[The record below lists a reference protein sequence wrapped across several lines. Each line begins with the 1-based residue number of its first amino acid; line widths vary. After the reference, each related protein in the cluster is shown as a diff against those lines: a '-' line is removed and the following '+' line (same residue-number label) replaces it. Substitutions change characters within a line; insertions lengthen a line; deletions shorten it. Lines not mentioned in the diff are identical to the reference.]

1 MLSKEGWLGVLSV
14 CFMVT
19 FSGIYVL
26 ASGVPQVY
34 AETSRVNRN
43 LPLLLGPQRPE
54 TTYPFGGPVHNYRKG
69 VRNLYMKSS
78 SGAVNEELLLESP
91 QDKAVN
97 DWSADG
103 RFLLYHSHDPHRDR
117 DLWVLPL
124 DGDHKPWVF
133 LKTNF
138 NERWARFSPDG
149 RWVAYTSNESGHDE
163 IYVRPFLEPAAS
175 TSKDGSSGGQ
185 WQVSTA
191 GGIYPLWRSDGK
203 ELYYLAPEGQ
213 MMAVPITVAGT
224 ALAPAAPVVLFLPRI
239 YGGGTDT
246 SLGRQ
251 YDITR
256 DGRFLINTPSRSSKT
271 GNQQRNNFK
280 SFPCTIWKVCPAGT
294 TQSLD
299 SR

>member
-1 MLSKEGWLGVLSV
+1 MLSKEGWLGVY
-14 CFMVT
+14 T
-19 FSGIYVL
+19 
-26 ASGVPQVY
+26 
-34 AETSRVNRN
+34 ETSRVNRN

-256 DGRFLINTPSRSSKT
+256 DGRFLINTVLDAASSPIT
-271 GNQQRNNFK
+271 FIQN
-280 SFPCTIWKVCPAGT
+280 WKPTAK
-294 TQSLD
+294 
-299 SR
+299 

>member
-34 AETSRVNRN
+34 TETSRVNRN
-43 LPLLLGPQRPE
+43 LPLLLGHQRPE

-256 DGRFLINTPSRSSKT
+256 DGRFLINTVLDAASSPIT
-271 GNQQRNNFK
+271 FIQN
-280 SFPCTIWKVCPAGT
+280 WKPTAK
-294 TQSLD
+294 
-299 SR
+299 

>member
-34 AETSRVNRN
+34 TETSRVNRN
-43 LPLLLGPQRPE
+43 LPLLLGHQRPE

-69 VRNLYMKSS
+69 VRNVYMKSS

-91 QDKAVN
+91 QDRAVN

-103 RFLLYHSHDPHRDR
+103 RFLLYHSDDPHRDR

-256 DGRFLINTPSRSSKT
+256 DGRFLINTVLDAASSPIT
-271 GNQQRNNFK
+271 FIQN
-280 SFPCTIWKVCPAGT
+280 WKPTAK
-294 TQSLD
+294 
-299 SR
+299 

>member
-1 MLSKEGWLGVLSV
+1 MKGIPKGRSVRPWMLSKEGWLGVLAV

-34 AETSRVNRN
+34 TETSRVNRN

-256 DGRFLINTPSRSSKT
+256 DGRFLINTVLDAASSPIT
-271 GNQQRNNFK
+271 FIQN
-280 SFPCTIWKVCPAGT
+280 WKPTAK
-294 TQSLD
+294 
-299 SR
+299 

>member
-1 MLSKEGWLGVLSV
+1 MKGIPKGRSVRPWLLSKEGWLGVLSV

-34 AETSRVNRN
+34 TETSRVNRN
-43 LPLLLGPQRPE
+43 LPLLLGHQRPE

-69 VRNLYMKSS
+69 VRNFYMKSS

-256 DGRFLINTPSRSSKT
+256 DGRFLINTVLDAASSPIT
-271 GNQQRNNFK
+271 FIQN
-280 SFPCTIWKVCPAGT
+280 WKPTAK
-294 TQSLD
+294 
-299 SR
+299 

>member
-34 AETSRVNRN
+34 TETSRVNRN

-256 DGRFLINTPSRSSKT
+256 DGRFLINTVLDAASSPIT
-271 GNQQRNNFK
+271 FIQN
-280 SFPCTIWKVCPAGT
+280 WKPTAK
-294 TQSLD
+294 
-299 SR
+299 

>member
-1 MLSKEGWLGVLSV
+1 MLSKEGWLGVLAV

-34 AETSRVNRN
+34 TETSRVNRN

-256 DGRFLINTPSRSSKT
+256 DGRFLINTVLDAASSPIT
-271 GNQQRNNFK
+271 FIQN
-280 SFPCTIWKVCPAGT
+280 WKPTAK
-294 TQSLD
+294 
-299 SR
+299 

>member
-34 AETSRVNRN
+34 TETSRVNRN
-43 LPLLLGPQRPE
+43 LPLLLGHQRPE

-69 VRNLYMKSS
+69 VRNFYMKSS

-256 DGRFLINTPSRSSKT
+256 DGRFLINTVLDAASSPIT
-271 GNQQRNNFK
+271 FIQN
-280 SFPCTIWKVCPAGT
+280 WKPTAK
-294 TQSLD
+294 
-299 SR
+299 